1 MFKKRIIFSLI
12 ILSVI
17 LGACSVQK
25 NANTATDVSN
35 LSINHMKFIEPVS
48 ENFMFFVYGHSYGTA
63 LEADEYPSITLRNS
77 LEPLLAMGPKMVFS
91 LGDMVED
98 PTEQQFADMNALLLS
113 RYDIPVFNSVGNH
126 DVKNRELYESLFGQ
140 KTYYSFQYANAM
152 FVVLDTE
159 INSCYIEG
167 DQLAMLESALDTALA
182 DDSIDTIFIMMHKV
196 LFFDSYLM
204 RENESNMVRTN
215 DLKIFEGNNFSEITD
230 SLLVP
235 AAKKKPVHIFA
246 GDVGAFNGNLSP
258 YYQKDNR
265 GNLYMYASGLGDSE
279 NDVILIV
286 NNSGDKVTVSP
297 YVLATGE
304 TLNIQDFDET
314 YWRYYGKDRWEKY
327 RPALDFSQACVLDV
341 CRVGKD
347 VFHMQCRY
355 FLLLIAA
362 ISAGVIYGIF
372 RWIRKKKQQAK
383 A

>member
-1 MFKKRIIFSLI
+1 MAIKRIIFSLI
-12 ILSVI
+12 ILSFI
-17 LGACSVQK
+17 LGACSVQG
-25 NANTATDVSN
+25 NTNTATDVSD
-35 LSINHMKFIEPVS
+35 LSVNHTNFSEPVS
-48 ENFMFFVYGHSYGTA
+48 ESFIFFVYGHSYGTA
-63 LEADEYPSITLRNS
+63 IKADEYPSITLRNS
-77 LEPLLAMGPKMVFS
+77 LDTLLAMGPKMVFS
-91 LGDMVED
+91 LGDMVKE

-159 INSCYIEG
+159 IDTCYIEG

-196 LFFDSYLM
+196 LFFESYLM

-215 DLKIFEGNNFSEITD
+215 DLKIFEGNNYSEIAD

-258 YYQKDNR
+258 YYQKDTR
-265 GNLYMYASGLGDSE
+265 AKLYMYASGLGDSE
-279 NDVILIV
+279 NDVVLMV
-286 NNSGDKVTVSP
+286 NNEGDKVTVAP

-304 TLNIQDFDET
+304 ILNIQDFDET

-327 RPALDFSQACVLDV
+327 RPVLDFGESCVLGA
-341 CRVGKD
+341 CRIGKV

-355 FLLLIAA
+355 FLLLIAV
-362 ISAGVIYGIF
+362 ITIGVIFGIF
-372 RWIRKKKQQAK
+372 RLIRKKKQQTK
-383 A
+383 E